1 MASEK
6 KEYEDLEDIL
16 DEMEQEGEWGDVTTG
31 LRRAYAR
38 RIRSSLGRHDT
49 KMMMEYMKSAFQAM
63 GSTGNKEIKN
73 GE

>member
-1 MASEK
+1 MASDK

-16 DEMEQEGEWGDVTTG
+16 NEMEMEGEWGDVTTG
-31 LRRAYAR
+31 MRQAYAS
-38 RIRSSLGRHDT
+38 RIRSALVRHDT
-49 KMMMEYMKSAFQAM
+49 KMMMEYMKAAFQAM